1 MMIRRCLGKLAA
13 AGLVTF
19 LASSSLAAS
28 FDLNINGTDAIWLAG
43 RTDLVIPNHL
53 LQWPDG
59 LLRHE
64 TSTPEEL
71 TETMPSFVPVIAG
84 DTVSALAA
92 ATGLISYFNGFGA
105 PPLYG
110 PRGDLQALS
119 GLTAF
124 GGIGPYNGPQGGL
137 VGVFLSDVVP
147 DGQLGGGAPPGGLGL
162 DLRLLTP
169 ELRQVF
175 YIGDGRT
182 AGGDFKIM
190 IAPAGATRLFLGI
203 ADGFVFS
210 GAPGAYDDDDGLFR
224 ISLAVNAPPVP
235 EPASGILML
244 LGLWATCLSARL
256 RRR

>member
-1 MMIRRCLGKLAA
+1 MMTLSRFVSAALLVLAA
-13 AGLVTF
+13 PSVA
-19 LASSSLAAS
+19 LATNY
-28 FDLNINGTDAIWLAG
+28 DVNINGTDAIWLAG

-53 LQWPDG
+53 LSWTDG
-59 LLRHE
+59 LLRHD

-71 TETMPSFVPVIAG
+71 TETMPSFVPVSGG
-84 DTVSALAA
+84 DTVTALAA

-119 GLTAF
+119 GLTSF

-137 VGVFLSDVVP
+137 VGVFLSDAVP
-147 DGQLGGGAPPGGLGL
+147 DGQLGGAAPSGGLGG
-162 DLRLLTP
+162 DLRFLTP
-169 ELRQVF
+169 ALRQVF

-182 AGGDFKIM
+182 AGGDFKQVT
-190 IAPAGATRLFLGI
+190 APLGATRLFLGI

-224 ISLAVNAPPVP
+224 ISLSVTGPVVP
-235 EPASGILML
+235 EPAAGVLL
-244 LGLWATCLSARL
+244 ALGLGAGLLAAG
-256 RRR
+256 RRRPG